1 MAIIETIKTAA
12 SKVRAKVRY
21 EMLSHELRVAQSD
34 MAALGVHIGQIIR
47 KKEKLK
53 RELSE
58 AEKYQIEQNLDHWTA
73 EPF

>member
-1 MAIIETIKTAA
+1 MFDTIKTTVG
-12 SKVRAKVRY
+12 KLKTKVRY
-21 EMLSHELRVAQSD
+21 EMLSHELRVAQND

-58 AEKYQIEQNLDHWTA
+58 SEKYEIEQIQDHWTA

>member
-1 MAIIETIKTAA
+1 MAIIDTIKTAA
-12 SKVRAKVRY
+12 AKLKTKVRY

-47 KKEKLK
+47 EKEKLK

-58 AEKYQIEQNLDHWTA
+58 SERYQIEQNADHWTA